1 MGLGGWEE
9 KVGYVSRSSRP
20 AGSGLRYPKSPI
32 LFGLLGLPGLYTH
45 ESVTYPRRPSGWR
58 YALGPRRAIQKHSP
72 LAGDP
77 GMQSTGKIFW
87 ASFLTLIAAG
97 MGFAVRSDVL
107 AEWGS
112 LFGFTQTELGE
123 ITGFGLAGMA
133 VTIIIFSLFAD
144 RIGYKWILVG
154 AFLLHVGSAVLT
166 LAATPVFESSGKDAT
181 YTLLMTAMTMFALAN
196 GMCEAA
202 INPLVATLYP
212 KQKTHYLNILHA
224 GWPGGLILGGLL
236 AWCFVGDKSVVTKLR
251 WEIPMSFFLI
261 PTLWYGFIVLK
272 EKFPHS
278 EARAAGIKFGEMVA
292 EFAAPVLLFLLVL
305 HAMVGYVELGTDSWI
320 ANIMSGFIRNGVLL
334 LVYTAGLMFVLRFF
348 AGPIVERINPL
359 GLLFVSA
366 VLGCAGLY
374 MMGSMLSTGA
384 GVAMILV
391 AATIY
396 GVGKTFLWPT
406 MLGVVG
412 ERFPKGGALAMGAM
426 GGIGMLSAGML
437 GGPGIGYTQDVVTA
451 RRLQELSPAAYNQVA
466 SEQENRFLFFPP
478 VHGLDGAK
486 VAKLPADSP
495 VYTEVRDAENYGKAE
510 ALKITALVP
519 ATMAV
524 GYLLLLIYFRAIG
537 GYKLVE
543 IGPGGVERETSHEPS
558 AAEAIYQDSRAEQ
571 A

>member
-1 MGLGGWEE
+1 
-9 KVGYVSRSSRP
+9 
-20 AGSGLRYPKSPI
+20 
-32 LFGLLGLPGLYTH
+32 
-45 ESVTYPRRPSGWR
+45 
-58 YALGPRRAIQKHSP
+58 
-72 LAGDP
+72 
-77 GMQSTGKIFW
+77 MQSTGKIFW

-107 AEWGS
+107 SEWGS

-133 VTIIIFSLFAD
+133 FTIIGFSLFAD
-144 RIGYKWILVG
+144 RIGYKSILIG
-154 AFLLHVGSAVLT
+154 AFVLHVGSAGLT
-166 LAATPVFESSGKDAT
+166 LAATPVFNSSGKDAT
-181 YTLLMTAMTMFALAN
+181 YYLLATAMTMFSLAN

-212 KQKTHYLNILHA
+212 RQKTHYLNILHA

-236 AWCFVGDKSVVTKLR
+236 AYCFVGDKGVITKLP
-251 WEIPMSFFLI
+251 WEVPMSFFLI

-278 EARAAGIKFGEMVA
+278 EARAAGIKFGEMLA

-305 HAMVGYVELGTDSWI
+305 HALVGYVELGTDSWI
-320 ANIMSGFIRNGVLL
+320 ANIMGGYITSGVLL

-366 VLGCAGLY
+366 VLGCIGLY
-374 MMGSMLSTGA
+374 MMGYMLGTAASVG
-384 GVAMILV
+384 MILV

-437 GGPGIGYTQDVVTA
+437 GGPGIGYTQDVNMA
-451 RRLQELSPAAYNQVA
+451 DKLKELSPAAYEQVA
-466 SEQENRFLFFPP
+466 AAEANRFLFFPP
-478 VHGLDGAK
+478 VHGLDGAE
-486 VAKLPADSP
+486 VAKLSP
-495 VYTEVRDAENYGKAE
+495 KSPIYEDVRKAETYGKSQ
-510 ALKITALVP
+510 ALKITAAIP
-519 ATMAV
+519 AAMAV
-524 GYLLLLIYFRAIG
+524 GYLILLIYFRAIG

-543 IGPGGVERETSHEPS
+543 IGPGGVEHETTHKPT
-558 AAEAIYQDSRAEQ
+558 AAEAIYEDSRADQ

>member
-1 MGLGGWEE
+1 
-9 KVGYVSRSSRP
+9 
-20 AGSGLRYPKSPI
+20 
-32 LFGLLGLPGLYTH
+32 
-45 ESVTYPRRPSGWR
+45 
-58 YALGPRRAIQKHSP
+58 
-72 LAGDP
+72 
-77 GMQSTGKIFW
+77 MQSTGKIFW

-107 AEWGS
+107 AEWGAA
-112 LFGFTQTELGE
+112 FGFTQTELGQ
-123 ITGFGLAGMA
+123 ITGGGLTGMA
-133 VTIIIFSLFAD
+133 FTIIGFSLFAD
-144 RIGYKWILVG
+144 RIGYKPILIG
-154 AFLLHVGSAVLT
+154 AFLLHVGSAALT
-166 LAATPVFESSGKDAT
+166 LAATPVFQSSGKDAT
-181 YTLLMTAMTMFALAN
+181 YQCLYWGMFMFSLAN

-236 AWCFVGDKSVVTKLR
+236 AYCFVGDKCVLTKLR
-251 WEIPMSFFLI
+251 WEIPMLFFLI
-261 PTLWYGFIVLK
+261 PTLWYGVIVLK
-272 EKFPHS
+272 EKFPVS
-278 EARAAGIKFGEMVA
+278 EARAAGVKFGEMLA
-292 EFAAPVLLFLLVL
+292 EFAAPVLIFLLIL

-320 ANIMSGFIRNGVLL
+320 ANIMSGFIKNGVLL

-359 GLLFVSA
+359 GLLFVSS
-366 VLGCAGLY
+366 VLGCLGLF
-374 MMGSMLSTGA
+374 MMGSMLATSA
-384 GVAMILV
+384 GVGMILV

-426 GGIGMLSAGML
+426 GGIGMLSAGVL
-437 GGPGIGYTQDVVTA
+437 GGPGIGYTQDVNTVRKLEA
-451 RRLQELSPAAYNQVA
+451 LSPAAYQQVA
-466 SEQENRFLFFPP
+466 SEQENHFFFFPP
-478 VHGLDGAK
+478 VRGLDGAT
-486 VAKLPADSP
+486 VAKLEPGSP
-495 VYTEVRDAENYGKAE
+495 TYEAVRTAENYGKSM
-510 ALKITALVP
+510 ALKITAAIP

-543 IGPGGVERETSHEPS
+543 IGPGGVERETSHEPT
-558 AAEAIYQDSRAEQ
+558 AAEAIYQDSRADQ